1 MNIVN
6 GLYERITDFENILEA
21 TKGKSYNEAF
31 KWRGKNY
38 NSFKELLNDYCK
50 LENCCEEDKFYRALR
65 LELTPSEY
73 FLFFTDTPR
82 IDYVY
87 KEERLKFTDV
97 SDSKEYFIL
106 NQFYRRFLLFAY

>member
-6 GLYERITDFENILEA
+6 GLHEQITDFENILEA

-50 LENCCEEDKFYRALR
+50 TVTKLY
-65 LELTPSEY
+65 
-73 FLFFTDTPR
+73 
-82 IDYVY
+82 
-87 KEERLKFTDV
+87 
-97 SDSKEYFIL
+97 
-106 NQFYRRFLLFAY
+106 